1 MIYDYIFSNSGSR
14 EQWGWYFFI
23 EEIKNFAFF
32 QTRKFS
38 KNVKK
43 IHENFKEILRFFEN
57 FLKFYRNFR
66 ENLGEN
72 LENFRNL
79 ELPGVRGA

>member
-43 IHENFKEILRFFEN
+43 IHENFKEILRFFD
-57 FLKFYRNFR
+57 KFIEIFA
-66 ENLGEN
+66 ENLVKN